1 MAISK
6 AEAKKLQEIM
16 NDPIKWAQAFLRT
29 FNPKTKKIEPWT
41 ARWYQVEMLR
51 DKHTRKVY
59 RCGRRIGKCLPGHV
73 RIYDPNTGE
82 RVRVDE
88 LYKRGKAHIVTMT
101 EDYKLSPHFT
111 NEILDN
117 GIKEVFRVTTKTGRH
132 MDATGNHPLFTAK
145 GWVAI
150 DNLKPGD
157 RVALAGNL
165 GYFGHHEMNENEIKL
180 LAYMIGDGNCTT
192 KSIRFCT
199 ASDAIKKEMER
210 AVNYFDCDL
219 IQYKSNRDID
229 YNIIKRYNKNN
240 RMFENPIKKVLEKHG
255 LFGKGAHDK
264 RIPEAIFKLSK
275 NDTATF
281 LSRLYATDGWA
292 HTKNN
297 KQQIGYCSVSREL
310 IADIQH
316 LLLKFGINSYVNTKK
331 AKYKDTVKIS
341 YQLLI
346 TNSNDIIKF
355 YKEIGIF
362 SKESAVKRA
371 FESAIDNNKYDY
383 YLPKEILEFVEE
395 DRINKGLSKADLC
408 KFNPNAR
415 LRMKYDVQRS
425 RLKEFAEV
433 LDNDDLKAFADGEFI
448 FDEIVSIESLGEM
461 QTYDLSV
468 PVTMNFVAEDFIT
481 HNTETMV
488 VEMLYLAFTKKN
500 FRVLMAAPYENQIR
514 NMFTRLNELIAESPL
529 IKQAVVASTKNPA
542 KIEFANGSMILG
554 FTTGDDAA
562 SIRGQRADWIFID
575 EVDFMSEY
583 CFEVVAAVAIERAE
597 IGITVSSTPLG
608 KRSKFYQMCTNPAMG
623 YSQHYH
629 PSTHNP
635 NWNDQMEAELRA
647 QLTAEGY
654 VHEVLAEFGTQE
666 AGVFD
671 KDKLDEAQK
680 VIDYAYMELD
690 FFQKKKLQEEGRPE
704 PLMYDGYTITNK
716 APRNIFRTMGVDWDK
731 YGAASSI
738 LILDYDVALNKFKVF
753 KRVEVPRSEYTYD
766 NAVNKIVELNEI
778 YNPSYIYVDRG
789 SGEYQLERLH
799 IIGEENPA
807 SGLKAKVKGWSF
819 SNKLDIMDPITKEMD
834 RKPLK
839 PFMVNQLTLAFER
852 DRMILSPYDDVLKK
866 QLTDYEVEKIT
877 EAGIP
882 KYTSENEHFVDAL
895 GLAYLAMVLEF
906 KDLTGTIEDIRTT
919 SEFHISKKQIG
930 GSGMYAD
937 TVNRQTLDHRISD
950 FYENNDWDDLPGDRP
965 TWVEV
970 DMDYRSARGS
980 SFGLSRS
987 GWGSRSSRGGM
998 SRGFGR

>member
-1 MAISK
+1 MAISR
-6 AEAKKLQEIM
+6 AEVKKLQEIM

-88 LYKRGKAHIVTMT
+88 LYKKGKAHIVTMT

-132 MDATGNHPLFTAK
+132 IDATGNHPFFTAK

-180 LAYMIGDGNCTT
+180 LAYMIGDGNCTRNT
-192 KSIRFCT
+192 IRFCT
-199 ASDAIKKEMER
+199 ASNSIKQEIER

-240 RMFENPIKKVLEKHG
+240 RMYENPVKKVLEKHN

-264 RIPEAIFKLSK
+264 RVPEAIFKLSK

-316 LLLKFGINSYVNTKK
+316 LLLKFGINSYVNVKK
-331 AKYKDTVKIS
+331 AKYKDTIKIS

-395 DRINKGLSKADLC
+395 DRVRQGLSKADLC
-408 KFNPNAR
+408 KFNSNAR
-415 LRMKYDVQRS
+415 LRMNYDIQRS

-690 FFQKKKLQEEGRPE
+690 FFQKKKLQEEGKPE

>member
-6 AEAKKLQEIM
+6 AEAKKLQQIM
-16 NDPIKWAQAFLRT
+16 DDPILWSQAFLRT

-132 MDATGNHPLFTAK
+132 IDATGNHPFFTAK

-199 ASDAIKKEMER
+199 ASDAIKKEIER

-229 YNIIKRYNKNN
+229 YNIVKRYNKNN
-240 RMFENPIKKVLEKHG
+240 RMFENPIKKVLEEHG

-264 RIPEAIFKLSK
+264 RVPEAIFKLSK

-331 AKYKDTVKIS
+331 AKYKDTVKVS

-383 YLPKEILEFVEE
+383 Y
-395 DRINKGLSKADLC
+395 
-408 KFNPNAR
+408 
-415 LRMKYDVQRS
+415 Y
-425 RLKEFAEV
+425 
-433 LDNDDLKAFADGEFI
+433 
-448 FDEIVSIESLGEM
+448 
-461 QTYDLSV
+461 
-468 PVTMNFVAEDFIT
+468 
-481 HNTETMV
+481 
-488 VEMLYLAFTKKN
+488 
-500 FRVLMAAPYENQIR
+500 
-514 NMFTRLNELIAESPL
+514 
-529 IKQAVVASTKNPA
+529 
-542 KIEFANGSMILG
+542 
-554 FTTGDDAA
+554 
-562 SIRGQRADWIFID
+562 
-575 EVDFMSEY
+575 
-583 CFEVVAAVAIERAE
+583 
-597 IGITVSSTPLG
+597 
-608 KRSKFYQMCTNPAMG
+608 
-623 YSQHYH
+623 
-629 PSTHNP
+629 
-635 NWNDQMEAELRA
+635 
-647 QLTAEGY
+647 
-654 VHEVLAEFGTQE
+654 
-666 AGVFD
+666 
-671 KDKLDEAQK
+671 
-680 VIDYAYMELD
+680 
-690 FFQKKKLQEEGRPE
+690 
-704 PLMYDGYTITNK
+704 
-716 APRNIFRTMGVDWDK
+716 
-731 YGAASSI
+731 
-738 LILDYDVALNKFKVF
+738 
-753 KRVEVPRSEYTYD
+753 
-766 NAVNKIVELNEI
+766 
-778 YNPSYIYVDRG
+778 
-789 SGEYQLERLH
+789 
-799 IIGEENPA
+799 
-807 SGLKAKVKGWSF
+807 
-819 SNKLDIMDPITKEMD
+819 
-834 RKPLK
+834 
-839 PFMVNQLTLAFER
+839 
-852 DRMILSPYDDVLKK
+852 LKK
-866 QLTDYEVEKIT
+866 Y
-877 EAGIP
+877 
-882 KYTSENEHFVDAL
+882 
-895 GLAYLAMVLEF
+895 
-906 KDLTGTIEDIRTT
+906 
-919 SEFHISKKQIG
+919 
-930 GSGMYAD
+930 
-937 TVNRQTLDHRISD
+937 
-950 FYENNDWDDLPGDRP
+950 
-965 TWVEV
+965 
-970 DMDYRSARGS
+970 
-980 SFGLSRS
+980 
-987 GWGSRSSRGGM
+987 
-998 SRGFGR
+998 

>member
-1 MAISK
+1 MSSS
-6 AEAKKLQEIM
+6 
-16 NDPIKWAQAFLRT
+16 FLRT

-117 GIKEVFRVTTKTGRH
+117 GIKEVFRITTKTGRH
-132 MDATGNHPLFTAK
+132 IDATGNHPFFTAK

-199 ASDAIKKEMER
+199 ASDAIKKEIER
-210 AVNYFDCDL
+210 AVNYFDCEL

-229 YNIIKRYNKNN
+229 YNIVKRYNKNN
-240 RMFENPIKKVLEKHG
+240 RMFENPIKKVLEEHG

-264 RIPEAIFKLSK
+264 RVPEAIFKLSK

-331 AKYKDTVKIS
+331 AKYKDTVKVS

-408 KFNPNAR
+408 KFNPNTR

-468 PVTMNFVAEDFIT
+468 PLTMNFVAEDFIT

-529 IKQAVVASTKNPA
+529 IKQTVVASTKNPA

-562 SIRGQRADWIFID
+562 SIRGQRADNNSVFI
-575 EVDFMSEY
+575 
-583 CFEVVAAVAIERAE
+583 I
-597 IGITVSSTPLG
+597 
-608 KRSKFYQMCTNPAMG
+608 
-623 YSQHYH
+623 
-629 PSTHNP
+629 
-635 NWNDQMEAELRA
+635 
-647 QLTAEGY
+647 
-654 VHEVLAEFGTQE
+654 
-666 AGVFD
+666 
-671 KDKLDEAQK
+671 
-680 VIDYAYMELD
+680 
-690 FFQKKKLQEEGRPE
+690 
-704 PLMYDGYTITNK
+704 
-716 APRNIFRTMGVDWDK
+716 
-731 YGAASSI
+731 
-738 LILDYDVALNKFKVF
+738 
-753 KRVEVPRSEYTYD
+753 
-766 NAVNKIVELNEI
+766 KIVDNFI
-778 YNPSYIYVDRG
+778 
-789 SGEYQLERLH
+789 
-799 IIGEENPA
+799 
-807 SGLKAKVKGWSF
+807 
-819 SNKLDIMDPITKEMD
+819 KL
-834 RKPLK
+834 L
-839 PFMVNQLTLAFER
+839 
-852 DRMILSPYDDVLKK
+852 
-866 QLTDYEVEKIT
+866 
-877 EAGIP
+877 
-882 KYTSENEHFVDAL
+882 
-895 GLAYLAMVLEF
+895 
-906 KDLTGTIEDIRTT
+906 
-919 SEFHISKKQIG
+919 
-930 GSGMYAD
+930 
-937 TVNRQTLDHRISD
+937 
-950 FYENNDWDDLPGDRP
+950 
-965 TWVEV
+965 
-970 DMDYRSARGS
+970 
-980 SFGLSRS
+980 
-987 GWGSRSSRGGM
+987 
-998 SRGFGR
+998 

>member
-1 MAISK
+1 MAISR
-6 AEAKKLQEIM
+6 AEVKKLQEIM

-41 ARWYQVEMLR
+41 ASWYQVEMLR
-51 DKHTRKVY
+51 DEHTRKVY

-264 RIPEAIFKLSK
+264 RVPEAIFKLSK

-355 YKEIGIF
+355 YKEIGIS

-671 KDKLDEAQK
+671 KDKLDAAQK